1 MYETCIFDL
10 YGTLI
15 DIHTEEEKEE
25 IWECLSLFLGYQGAV
40 YTSKELHDLYCKIV
54 KELQMPGKSLRQD
67 SHEAFPEIQIEKV
80 FARCYQEKGI
90 VPGSDLVIH
99 TAQFFRAMSTE
110 YIRLYEGTKEML
122 QSLRKEGKKLYLL
135 SNAQKIFAEPE
146 MKALGIYDCFDGILI
161 SSEAGIK
168 KPEAGFFQM
177 LLDRYSISK
186 DTAVMI
192 GNDGICDIAGAKKA
206 GFDTV
211 YIHSNL
217 SPEEDDPKADMTLKM
232 VDMKALENYL
242 LDRKV

>member
-1 MYETCIFDL
+1 MGVPFFVF
-10 YGTLI
+10 GV
-15 DIHTEEEKEE
+15 
-25 IWECLSLFLGYQGAV
+25 SRAV

-67 SHEAFPEIQIEKV
+67 SHEAFPEIQIEEV

-110 YIRLYEGTKEML
+110 YIRLYEGT
-122 QSLRKEGKKLYLL
+122 KLYLL

>member
-1 MYETCIFDL
+1 MGVPFFVF
-10 YGTLI
+10 GV
-15 DIHTEEEKEE
+15 
-25 IWECLSLFLGYQGAV
+25 SRAV

-67 SHEAFPEIQIEKV
+67 SHEAFPEIQIEEV

-110 YIRLYEGTKEML
+110 YIRLYEGT
-122 QSLRKEGKKLYLL
+122 KLYLL

-206 GFDTV
+206 SFDTV

>member
-1 MYETCIFDL
+1 MGVPFFVF
-10 YGTLI
+10 GV
-15 DIHTEEEKEE
+15 
-25 IWECLSLFLGYQGAV
+25 SRAV

-67 SHEAFPEIQIEKV
+67 SHEAFPEIQIEEV

-110 YIRLYEGTKEML
+110 YIRLYEGTK
-122 QSLRKEGKKLYLL
+122 LYLL
-135 SNAQKIFAEPE
+135 SNAQKIFVEPE

>member
-1 MYETCIFDL
+1 MCETCIFDL

-25 IWECLSLFLGYQGAV
+25 IWESLSLFLGYQGAV

-67 SHEAFPEIQIEKV
+67 SHEAFPEIQIEEV

-110 YIRLYEGTKEML
+110 YIRLYEGTK
-122 QSLRKEGKKLYLL
+122 LYLL
-135 SNAQKIFAEPE
+135 SNAQKIFVEPE

-161 SSEAGIK
+161 SSEAGI
-168 KPEAGFFQM
+168 
-177 LLDRYSISK
+177 
-186 DTAVMI
+186 
-192 GNDGICDIAGAKKA
+192 
-206 GFDTV
+206 
-211 YIHSNL
+211 
-217 SPEEDDPKADMTLKM
+217 
-232 VDMKALENYL
+232 
-242 LDRKV
+242 